1 MVRGRSQSITANS
14 RNPSKSVRSGIS
26 GEGHDYGAVDYIR
39 DVSPIMSRLGCNAGT
54 CHGAQKGKN
63 GFKLSLRGYDPVY
76 DLRALTDDLA
86 ARRINPSAP
95 EESLMFRKPLGIA
108 PHQGGAVMTAGD
120 PNHAILRRWI
130 ADGSKLNIDSPRV
143 TRIEVFPINPIV
155 ESTKARQQV
164 RVVAHYA
171 DGSSRDVTR
180 ETFIESGNTEVAT
193 ADKSGLLSAVRRGEA
208 PILARFEGAYA
219 ATTLTVMGDR
229 GGYDESASDSW
240 SRIDDLVAEKW
251 QRVKVVPSELV

>member
-1 MVRGRSQSITANS
+1 
-14 RNPSKSVRSGIS
+14 
-26 GEGHDYGAVDYIR
+26 
-39 DVSPIMSRLGCNAGT
+39 MSRLGCNAGT

-63 GFKLSLRGYDPVY
+63 GFKLSLRGYDPVF

-86 ARRINPSAP
+86 ARRINPAAP
-95 EESLMFRKPLGIA
+95 EESLMLRKPLGIA
-108 PHQGGAVMTAGD
+108 PHQGGAVMTPGD
-120 PNHAILRRWI
+120 PNHTILRRWI
-130 ADGSKLNIDSPRV
+130 ADGSNLDIDSPRV
-143 TRIEVFPINPIV
+143 THIEVSPINPIV
-155 ESTKARQQV
+155 ESITSRQQI

-193 ADKSGLLSAVRRGEA
+193 ADESGLLSAVRRGEA

-229 GGYDESASDSW
+229 GGYAEADNESW
-240 SRIDDLVAEKW
+240 SRIDELVAEKW
-251 QRVKVVPSELV
+251 RAGESGSQ